1 MTERALPV
9 LVLVLCVACVPP
21 GPRKPLFGAG
31 EPEAQLAGPVELPPA
46 RPQDPTKGEE
56 LLARLRTADQ
66 AKREQIV
73 RGLIRSGPALLPT
86 VEQALAEE
94 RLVVDVLEEV
104 ARQLRDEGAKPGE
117 EPAPGRIPLTD
128 WVQTKYKLALDRYLA
143 GDTFG
148 SIRVIDAIVALE
160 PGTELR
166 LKLRRLRHACE
177 ERLLRESVLA
187 ADLISMTTTV
197 LPSQSL
203 RVTVRLKNL
212 SREIVELRLAED
224 RRLGTV
230 NVDYEELSPDGT
242 RTRIRTQRPVRSPR
256 RVVVLRPGQLLD
268 LPVTLPAP
276 HRALPEGKVG
286 RYHLGGRLRAQTML
300 VGEGSF
306 PMFVPLFAADVV
318 VLSPGDAALAE
329 DPRAAFAEAIA
340 EAETGTRRSRVEPA
354 RRAFVAAI
362 LMARADREATL
373 ETLATSLEAAT
384 GPLSDALCAAL
395 ARATGEP
402 LSFTRQEWLIWW
414 KGRESRP
421 SKGST
426 GDSQ

>member
-1 MTERALPV
+1 MTQRALPLLL
-9 LVLVLCVACVPP
+9 LVLGVACVPP
-21 GPRKPLFGAG
+21 GPRKALFGSG
-31 EPEAQLAGPVELPPA
+31 EPEAQLAGPVALPPA
-46 RPQDPTKGEE
+46 RLHDPTEGEE
-56 LLARLRTADQ
+56 LLARLRAADK

-73 RGLIRSGPALLPT
+73 RGLIQSGPKLLPT
-86 VEQALAEE
+86 VEQALADE

-104 ARQLRDEGAKPGE
+104 ARQLSEEVESKGERTEG
-117 EPAPGRIPLTD
+117 RVSLTD

-148 SIRVIDAIVALE
+148 AIRVVDAIVALE

-166 LKLRRLRHACE
+166 GKLRRLRHACE

-187 ADLISMTTTV
+187 ADLVTATTTV
-197 LPSQSL
+197 LPGESL
-203 RVTVRLKNL
+203 RVKVRLKNL
-212 SREIVELRLAED
+212 SRDTVELRLAED

-242 RTRIRTQRPVRSPR
+242 RTRIRTQRPVRAAK
-256 RVVVLRPGQLLD
+256 RVLVLRPGQLLD
-268 LPVTLPAP
+268 LPVQLPAA
-276 HRALPEGKVG
+276 HQALPEGKVG

-306 PMFVPLFAADVV
+306 TMFVPLFAADVV
-318 VLSPGDAALAE
+318 VLSPADVGLAK
-329 DPRAAFAEAIA
+329 DPRLAFTEAVAEAG
-340 EAETGTRRSRVEPA
+340 TGTRRSRLEPA

-362 LMARADREATL
+362 LLAQEQREVAL
-373 ETLATSLEAAT
+373 EVLATSLEAAT
-384 GPLSDALCAAL
+384 GPLSDAICAAL
-395 ARATGEP
+395 GRATGEP

-426 GDSQ
+426 AESQ